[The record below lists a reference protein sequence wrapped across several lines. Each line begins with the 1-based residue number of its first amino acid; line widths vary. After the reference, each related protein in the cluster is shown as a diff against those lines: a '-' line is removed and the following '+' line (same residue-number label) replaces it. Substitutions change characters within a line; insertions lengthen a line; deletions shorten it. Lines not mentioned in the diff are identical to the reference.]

1 MRRLL
6 FLFIVFFISPTAQAQ
21 VDSLKKEFY
30 SAKTTDN
37 KNVKT
42 CINLAKA
49 YWKEQLDS
57 AAVYTDL
64 AYSLALKQN
73 SAEGI
78 AYALMQKAVVLN
90 HKGKEKEALQN
101 LQQAK
106 KIVQQNGY
114 KEIEASVYNGMGQA
128 YKNHPDSALFY
139 YNKSIKVA
147 EELGL
152 KSLAIKN
159 KIRISLILLHQKKH
173 QELAKLFDIIIP
185 ELEKAKDY
193 DGLIE
198 TYTYMSLTFRDLN
211 EKEKSLLYAGKALD
225 LAPKVKDKKL
235 RAFVYGAIGGG
246 VTGYFESFEKSQ
258 PLVIKSLQLAI
269 EINDKPFI
277 KNTQKRLAI
286 LYCNNDKYDKAA
298 PIIDSLLP
306 GSQDPD
312 VFRTKGIILTHYKKY
327 AEADKFFHKAYR
339 LYEQDKA
346 YVQQRMTLLF
356 KIDGKLEQLGNAS
369 LTDDFNRLDSLTIII
384 HETESKNQFFDLE
397 TKYRTAEKEA
407 EIRRKELAL
416 AKSKNRTLLISGI
429 ALLILGVGIFSVW
442 FLRNRQKQKELEH
455 SNRLFELQNSLNVT
469 ELANLNNQLNPHEV
483 KNLITS
489 IAPELL
495 TKAPD
500 AYKKM
505 IKLFNVT
512 RASLSNKLTEPL
524 KTQIGQAED
533 FLQLQQSISPYA
545 WVFEIDNKAEDL
557 QIELPRL
564 LLKNMVENA
573 VKHGMRS
580 IKENGMIKIV
590 ISKSN
595 QYLTVEIKDNGVGI
609 EEDKNAERT
618 GIGFSTYQKLF
629 DFANAYNNLKASL
642 ALQRT
647 EPWTSVIINI
657 PLNYQYQ

>member
-1 MRRLL
+1 MRGLLL
-6 FLFIVFFISPTAQAQ
+6 FFIMFFISFNAPAQ

-30 SAKTTDN
+30 SEKITD
-37 KNVKT
+37 KQRVKT
-42 CINLAKA
+42 CILLAKA

-57 AAVYTDL
+57 AAVYTNR
-64 AYSLALKQN
+64 AYDLALKLN
-73 SAEGI
+73 SAEDI
-78 AYALMQKAVVLN
+78 AHALMQKAVVLN

-101 LQQAK
+101 LEQAR

-114 KEIEASVYNGMGQA
+114 KELEASVYNGMGQV
-128 YKNHPDSALFY
+128 YKNNPDLALTNY
-139 YNKSIKVA
+139 HKSIKIA

-152 KSLAIKN
+152 ENLVVKN

-198 TYTYMSLTFRDLN
+198 TYTYMSLAFRDLN
-211 EKEKSLLYAGKALD
+211 EEKKSLLYADKALG
-225 LAPKVKDKKL
+225 LTSKIKDKKL
-235 RAFVYGAIGGG
+235 KAFVLGAIGGG
-246 VTGYFESFEKSQ
+246 VTGYFESFEKAE

-298 PIIDSLLP
+298 PIIDGLLP
-306 GSQDPD
+306 DSQDPD
-312 VFRTKGIILTHYKKY
+312 VFRTKGIILSHYKKY
-327 AEADKFFHKAYR
+327 AEADKFFHKAYK

-369 LTDDFNRLDSLTIII
+369 LTDDFNRLDSLTTII
-384 HETESKNQFFDLE
+384 HQTESKNQFFDLE

-407 EIRRKELAL
+407 EIQKKELAL
-416 AKSKNRTLLISGI
+416 SKSKNRNLLISGI
-429 ALLILGVGIFSVW
+429 ALLILGAGAFSIW

-455 SNRLFELQNSLNVT
+455 NNRLFELQNNLNMT
-469 ELANLNNQLNPHEV
+469 ELSNLNNQLNPHEV

-489 IAPELL
+489 IAPELI

-524 KTQIGQAED
+524 ETQIRQADD
-533 FLQLQQSISPYA
+533 FLQLQQSISPYH
-545 WVFEIDNKAEDL
+545 WEFEIDNRADDL

-573 VKHGMRS
+573 VKYGMKS
-580 IKENGMIKIV
+580 IKENGIIKV
-590 ISKSN
+590 VVLKDR
-595 QYLTVEIKDNGVGI
+595 QYLKIEIKDNGKGLDESI
-609 EEDKNAERT
+609 NAEST
-618 GIGFSTYQKLF
+618 GVGLSTYQKLF
-629 DFANAYNNLKASL
+629 DFANAYNELKASL
-642 ALQRT
+642 VLQHT
-647 EPWTSVIINI
+647 GHGTSANITI
-657 PLNYQYQ
+657 PLNYRYE